1 VRSLEGP
8 GASFILPWLRFSRM
22 GIRDYFAGADRLHH
36 ECREC
41 GRNVESDREC
51 CPVCGGRIATYD
63 L

>member
-1 VRSLEGP
+1 
-8 GASFILPWLRFSRM
+8 M